1 MRAFE
6 ERVFAAFVEDGRL
19 LRLPA
24 QRKKRLV
31 ILRWLADQFR
41 PAERYPE
48 ATINDILRRQQGG
61 VPDPGPPGRGPRG
74 GSPPSGLSGRPL
86 LDNSLD
92 ERLFVGRDRLLE
104 HALRTLRQGVNV
116 LLVGSRGAGK
126 TSTLHRVAH
135 LLRRRQALT
144 VLIDGRSAD
153 GASDLLGLLAWRLG
167 VTELTQPT
175 PGDTARLLALLEA
188 MERRLRS
195 REKRELVVLLD
206 ELARPEDAH
215 RLFGRLRDDLWRL
228 PVTWAVAADET
239 DLGSYLQPPADAF
252 FAQVLTLEP
261 LDAGSSMA
269 LLQGRAPEL
278 DPTTA
283 ELLAV
288 QAAGNPRA
296 LIRLAQ
302 QVLVDRVSP
311 AQVAG
316 ARERQSDLLRRLG
329 EPARRL
335 YDEVVASGAVS
346 MSEPGLLRRLGWSRP
361 RAQQVITTLLAAGLV
376 EVAQEPASR
385 GRPRKLYRAPAP

>member
-1 MRAFE
+1 MA
-6 ERVFAAFVEDGRL
+6 VLG
-19 LRLPA
+19 
-24 QRKKRLV
+24 
-31 ILRWLADQFR
+31 
-41 PAERYPE
+41 
-48 ATINDILRRQQGG
+48 
-61 VPDPGPPGRGPRG
+61 
-74 GSPPSGLSGRPL
+74 GRPL

-92 ERLFVGRDRLLE
+92 EQLFVGRDRLLGQ
-104 HALRTLRQGVNV
+104 AMRTLRQGVNV
-116 LLVGSRGAGK
+116 LLVGARGSGK
-126 TSTLHRVAH
+126 TSTLHRLAH
-135 LLRRRQALT
+135 LLRRREALT

-153 GASDLLGLLAWRLG
+153 RASDLLGLLAWRLG

-175 PGDTARLLALLEA
+175 LGETARLLALLEA
-188 MERRLRS
+188 MERRLRAL
-195 REKRELVVLLD
+195 EKGEVVVLLD
-206 ELARPEDAH
+206 ELASPEEAH

-252 FAQVLTLEP
+252 FAQVLNLEP
-261 LDAGSSMA
+261 LDTDSSTA
-269 LLQGRAPEL
+269 LLQRRAPEL
-278 DPTTA
+278 EEATA
-283 ELLAV
+283 SLLAV

-302 QVLVDRVSP
+302 QVLVDQVSA
-311 AQVAG
+311 AQVVG
-316 ARERQSDLLRRLG
+316 ARERRSDLLRKLG

>member
-1 MRAFE
+1 M
-6 ERVFAAFVEDGRL
+6 
-19 LRLPA
+19 
-24 QRKKRLV
+24 
-31 ILRWLADQFR
+31 
-41 PAERYPE
+41 
-48 ATINDILRRQQGG
+48 
-61 VPDPGPPGRGPRG
+61 
-74 GSPPSGLSGRPL
+74 
-86 LDNSLD
+86 
-92 ERLFVGRDRLLE
+92 
-104 HALRTLRQGVNV
+104 
-116 LLVGSRGAGK
+116 LLVGSRGSGK

-153 GASDLLGLLAWRLG
+153 HVSDLLGLLAWRLG

-175 PGDTARLLALLEA
+175 PGETARLLALLEA
-188 MERRLRS
+188 VERRLRA

-206 ELARPEDAH
+206 EVGSPEQAH

-228 PVTWAVAADET
+228 PVTWAVAADES

-252 FAQVLTLEP
+252 FGQVLTLDP
-261 LDAGSSMA
+261 LDADSSMA

-278 DPTTA
+278 DRTTA

-302 QVLVDRVSP
+302 QVLVDQVSP